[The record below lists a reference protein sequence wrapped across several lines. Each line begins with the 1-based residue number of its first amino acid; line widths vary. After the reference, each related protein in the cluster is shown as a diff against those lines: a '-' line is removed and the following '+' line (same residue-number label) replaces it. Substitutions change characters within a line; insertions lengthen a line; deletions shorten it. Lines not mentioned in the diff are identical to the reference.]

1 MTTQTPIGKFRKSMN
16 NFLTKLDSW
25 AVNDPEQKKQ
35 LEKFRMK
42 YEMGMKANP
51 RGSLEFF
58 IEAIVPYADHI
69 MKGDDEFF
77 LHEHIAVDDEYNT
90 LSQQLK
96 TWWPELEDDQ
106 RNYVKN
112 QFKLLLMLGA
122 IATKNEP
129 LRVVINRYRSPD
141 SQLKY

>member
-1 MTTQTPIGKFRKSMN
+1 MTTPIAKFRKSMD
-16 NFLTKLDSW
+16 NFLTKLNLW
-25 AVNDPEQKKQ
+25 AVQDPEQKKQ
-35 LEKFRMK
+35 LEKFKMK

-58 IEAIVPYADHI
+58 LDAITPYADHI

-77 LHEHIAVDDEYNT
+77 LNEHIEVDDEYNS

-96 TWWPELEDDQ
+96 VWWPELEDKQ
-106 RNYVKN
+106 RNYVKT

-122 IATKNEP
+122 IATKNET
-129 LRVVINRYRSPD
+129 LRLVINNYRSPD
-141 SQLKY
+141 SQLTY